1 MKNRLWVVVALLAAM
16 GVVSAPVFAHH
27 GAAAY
32 DTDKS
37 VTVQGVVTA
46 FDFTNPHVLITM
58 DVKNDKGVVEKWQGE
73 LTSPNHLSRAGWS
86 RSTIKVGDRVTMVG
100 NPAKSGANSVWI
112 RKVTGPDGKD
122 LSTGGGGD
130 N

>member
-1 MKNRLWVVVALLAAM
+1 MKTRVWVVLALLAAM

-32 DTDKS
+32 DDGKT
-37 VTVQGVVTA
+37 VTVSGAVAA

-58 DVKNDKGVVEKWQGE
+58 DVKNDKGVMERWQGE
-73 LTSPNHLSRAGWS
+73 LTSPNHLTRGGWS
-86 RSTIKVGDRVTMVG
+86 RSTLKVGDHISITG
-100 NPAKSGANSVWI
+100 NPAKSGAFSIWI
-112 RKVTGPDGKD
+112 RKIQGPDGKD
-122 LSTGGGGD
+122 LATGAGGD